1 MAAQKG
7 RSFLL
12 KQGTASAGT
21 TLAGMRTTGM
31 TLNNEPVDI
40 TNKDSA
46 GWRTLLEGAG
56 TQSVSITAEGV
67 FTNAAVEH
75 TVRGYAVAN
84 SINAFGLLFGDGDQV
99 DGSWQI
105 TNYARTGAHNGE
117 ETYSVTLEN
126 SGTVTWTSA

>member
-7 RSFLL
+7 RNFLL
-12 KQGTASAGT
+12 KQGTAAAGT
-21 TLAGMRTTGM
+21 TLAGMRMTGLR
-31 TLNNEPVDI
+31 LNNEQVDI

-56 TQSVSITAEGV
+56 TQSMTITAEGV

-84 SINAFGLLFGDGDQV
+84 SINAFAIVFPDADYI
-99 DGSWQI
+99 DGSWAI
-105 TNYARTGAHNGE
+105 ASYERAGSFNGE
-117 ETYSVTLEN
+117 ETYSITLES
-126 SGTVTWTSA
+126 SGQPTYTSA